1 MIARLAN
8 WNQYF
13 MSGLLATKSSDIE
26 TKSLIVILLGPPGAG
41 KGTHAGPLSEYL
53 QIPHISTGELFREH
67 IRNKTP
73 LGLKAKEFIDRGHLV
88 PDELVLDMLFE
99 RMGRPDCNQGVLL
112 DGFPRTVA
120 QAEALDQR
128 LGQSYLLAL
137 YFSIADEILIERIVG
152 RIACKRCARPYHV
165 RFDPPKEPGI
175 CDQCRVPL
183 YLREDDTEEVVRK
196 RLEVYA
202 RETRPVIEYYSKRK
216 DSFRQ
221 IESSGDKESV
231 FRNVL
236 NALE

>member
-1 MIARLAN
+1 
-8 WNQYF
+8 
-13 MSGLLATKSSDIE
+13 MSSLIE
-26 TKSLIVILLGPPGAG
+26 TKSFIVILMGPPGAG

-53 QIPHISTGELFREH
+53 QIPPISTGELFREH

-73 LGLKAKEFIDRGHLV
+73 LGLKAKEYIDKGQLV

-99 RMGRPDCNQGVLL
+99 RMGRPDCHQGALL

-120 QAEALDQR
+120 QAEALDKR
-128 LGQSYLLAL
+128 LGQSHLLAL
-137 YFSIADEILIERIVG
+137 YFSIADEVLIERIVG
-152 RIACKRCARPYHV
+152 RIVCKCCARPYHL
-165 RFDPPKEPGI
+165 RFDPPKESGL
-175 CDQCRVPL
+175 CDQCRSPL
-183 YLREDDTEEVVRK
+183 YSRDDDTEEVVRK

-202 RETRPVIEYYSKRK
+202 RETRPVIEYYAKRK
-216 DSFRQ
+216 ESFRQ